1 MAVHKELGPGFLEP
15 VYQEASEIQFK
26 NNSILYEREKELVII
41 YMGKELVKK
50 YVADFICYEKII
62 LELKAANSLSTEHEA
77 QVLNYLKAT
86 GFKLGLLVNFGAPK
100 LEYKRLVF

>member
-50 YVADFICYEKII
+50 YVADFIC
-62 LELKAANSLSTEHEA
+62 
-77 QVLNYLKAT
+77 
-86 GFKLGLLVNFGAPK
+86 
-100 LEYKRLVF
+100 